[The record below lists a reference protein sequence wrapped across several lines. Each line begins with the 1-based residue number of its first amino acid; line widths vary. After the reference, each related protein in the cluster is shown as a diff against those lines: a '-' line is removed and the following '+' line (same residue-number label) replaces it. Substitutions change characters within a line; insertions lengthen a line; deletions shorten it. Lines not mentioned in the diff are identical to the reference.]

1 MALDDW
7 RWSVVC
13 NRGPQPDRGK
23 GIPTSEKEQ
32 GLLNHAD
39 EDTKG
44 NSAEATFLVHYSR
57 KKRRFRCAI
66 WQRHLLKKKIR
77 TISTIGSVSIVV
89 PGSVQVTQNRLVRL
103 VGLEYQLCS
112 QCWRQEAQQYSM
124 IYQDHF
130 LNMGG
135 VTWFIIFQIYS
146 VSTPGRPFILLCTDL
161 VNNTVCS
168 KQ

>member
-103 VGLEYQLCS
+103 VGLEYQRCS
-112 QCWRQEAQQYSM
+112 QCCREQ
-124 IYQDHF
+124 
-130 LNMGG
+130 L
-135 VTWFIIFQIYS
+135 
-146 VSTPGRPFILLCTDL
+146 TPGGTTVFHDLPRPLPEHGGGYMVYYISDLLSL
-161 VNNTVCS
+161 YPREAFHLIMHRFS
-168 KQ
+168 E

>member
-77 TISTIGSVSIVV
+77 TISTIGSVSVVV
-89 PGSVQVTQNRLVRL
+89 PGSVQVTQSHPVRL
-103 VGLEYQLCS
+103 VGLEYQLFVLS
-112 QCWRQEAQQYSM
+112 AVGNNWRQEAQQYSM

-135 VTWFIIFQIYS
+135 VFRKWS
-146 VSTPGRPFILLCTDL
+146 W
-161 VNNTVCS
+161 
-168 KQ
+168 